1 MTPYEEMKQAIQ
13 PIVDKMLQD
22 GVPEEQIEIYR
33 NGFIT
38 GAMWRATNLDWHQRR
53 YEIARDVLAAMVAS
67 DENPFISKTQIGTCV
82 HMADELI
89 SVLRKS
95 KVTYGVIK

>member
-1 MTPYEEMKQAIQ
+1 MTPNEEMKQAIQ

-53 YEIARDVLAAMVAS
+53 YEIARDVTAAIISRSPMISQTEINNAVKLADMLVS
-67 DENPFISKTQIGTCV
+67 T
-82 HMADELI
+82 
-89 SVLRKS
+89 LRKS